1 MKGTEKIIAH
11 IRSDA
16 EAEAAAILTKAQQE
30 CEAIRSDYEQKA
42 RAVYA
47 EKIRSGVKDC
57 EDRVGSMDR
66 IARMEAKKSVL
77 ALKQEMV
84 SASFAKALEM
94 LVSLPEDEY
103 VALLAKLAANA
114 SVTGDEKLVLNGRDR
129 AAVGAKAT
137 EAANGLLKGGKLTLA
152 DETGDF
158 AGGLVLRR
166 GNIEVNCTAELLV
179 ELCRDEMSSELAN
192 VLFA

>member
-16 EAEAAAILTKAQQE
+16 EAEAAAILSKAQQE
-30 CEAIRSDYEQKA
+30 CETIRADYEQKA

-57 EDRVGSMDR
+57 EDRVDSMDR
-66 IARMEAKKSVL
+66 IAQMEAKKSVL

-84 SASFAKALEM
+84 SESFAKAQEM
-94 LVSLPEDEY
+94 LVSLPESEY

-114 SVTGDEKLVLNGRDR
+114 SVTGDEKVVLNGRDR
-129 AAVGAKAT
+129 AAVGTKAVC
-137 EAANGLLKGGKLTLA
+137 AANEKLCGGRLTLS